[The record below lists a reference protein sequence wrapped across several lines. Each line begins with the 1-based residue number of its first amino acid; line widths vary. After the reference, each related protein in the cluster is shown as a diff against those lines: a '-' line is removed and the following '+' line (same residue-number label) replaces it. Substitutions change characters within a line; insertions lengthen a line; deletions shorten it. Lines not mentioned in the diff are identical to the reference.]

1 MTEPQIA
8 ILGSGPTGLEA
19 ALAAAERG
27 LPFTL
32 YEAAPQVAG
41 HVRSWG
47 HVSLFTP
54 WSMNV
59 SPRMRAAL
67 EAADV
72 PVPDG
77 ADGESCPTGAELADR
92 LLAPIAALPSI
103 APNLRLS
110 SRVVAI
116 GREGL
121 LKHEEISSAAR
132 AARPFRLLIA
142 DGEGKERIEHASLVI
157 DTTGTYSNPNLLGDG
172 GIPAPGELALDGEV
186 RRDLPNFAHEANWAG
201 QTILVVGAGHSAQ
214 TAVRDLAKLAES
226 APGTRVIWA
235 VRNAVH
241 SCGADDTDA
250 LPERGRLL
258 REATQLAN
266 GGSPAV
272 EVKSGVAIESLRR
285 NGGKIEVALRSA
297 EGVETVAVDRVLS
310 LTGFVP
316 DDRMYRQLQIHECYA
331 FSAPMK
337 LSAALLGAAGGG
349 GDCLSQ
355 TSHGAD
361 TLVNPEPNFYIL
373 GIKSYGRN
381 TNFLMRVGWEQVGEV
396 FGRIE

>member
-1 MTEPQIA
+1 MSKPQIA
-8 ILGSGPTGLEA
+8 ILGAGPTGLEA

-27 LPFTL
+27 VPFTL
-32 YEAAPQVAG
+32 YEAAPRPAG

-47 HVSLFTP
+47 HVHLFTP

-67 EAADV
+67 EAAGVAV
-72 PVPDG
+72 PGGD
-77 ADGESCPTGAELADR
+77 ACPTGEQLAEG
-92 LLAPIAALPSI
+92 LLDPLAALPSI

-110 SRVVAI
+110 SRVMAV

-121 LKHEEISSAAR
+121 LKHEEISTPAR
-132 AARPFRLLIA
+132 AARPFRLLVE
-142 DGEGKERIEHASLVI
+142 DGEGNERIEHASVVI

-172 GIPAPGELALDGEV
+172 GIPAPGELALDGEI
-186 RRDLPNFAHEANWAG
+186 RRRLPNFAREGDWAG
-201 QTILVVGAGHSAQ
+201 KTILVAGAGHSAQ
-214 TAVRDLAKLAES
+214 TAIRDLAELAKS
-226 APGTRVIWA
+226 APETRVIWA
-235 VRNAVH
+235 IR
-241 SCGADDTDA
+241 GAAPFPAADHPDP
-250 LPERGRLL
+250 LPERSELL
-258 REATQLAN
+258 REAAALAN
-266 GGSPAV
+266 GGSPAI
-272 EVKSGVAIESLRR
+272 EVKLGVAIESLRR
-285 NGGKIEVALRSA
+285 NGDKAEVTLRTA
-297 EGVETVAVDRVLS
+297 QGVETIAVDRVLS

-316 DDRMYRQLQIHECYA
+316 NDAMYRQLQIHECYA

-349 GDCLSQ
+349 GDCMTQ
-355 TSHGAD
+355 TSHGAE

-381 TNFLMRVGWEQVGEV
+381 TNFLMGVGWEQVAEV

>member
-27 LPFTL
+27 LAFTL
-32 YEAAPQVAG
+32 YEAAPRVAD

-67 EAADV
+67 DGAGV

-77 ADGESCPTGAELADR
+77 DACPTGDELAER
-92 LLAPIAALPSI
+92 LLEPLAALPVI

-110 SRVVAI
+110 SRVVAV

-121 LKHEEISSAAR
+121 LKHEEISSAIR
-132 AARPFRLLIA
+132 ASRPFRLLIA
-142 DGEGKERIEHASLVI
+142 DGEGNERIEHASLVI

-172 GIPAPGELALDGEV
+172 GIPAPGELALDGKV
-186 RRDLPNFAHEANWAG
+186 HRSLPNFAKEADWAD

-214 TAVRDLAKLAES
+214 TAVRDLARLAES

-241 SCGADDTDA
+241 SCGADDSDA

-258 REATQLAN
+258 REAADLAN

-272 EVKSGVAIESLRR
+272 EVKAGVAIESLRR
-285 NGGKIEVALRSA
+285 NGEKIEVALRSA
-297 EGVETVAVDRVLS
+297 EGVETVGVDRILS

-349 GDCLSQ
+349 GDCLAQ

>member
-1 MTEPQIA
+1 MSQTEIA
-8 ILGSGPTGLEA
+8 ILGAGPTGLEA
-19 ALAAAERG
+19 ALTAADRG

-32 YEAAPQVAG
+32 YEAAPYVAG
-41 HVRSWG
+41 NVRSWG

-67 EAADV
+67 EAASL
-72 PVPDG
+72 PVP
-77 ADGESCPTGAELADR
+77 AGEACPKGEELADR
-92 LLAPIAALPSI
+92 LLEPIAGLPGI
-103 APNLRLS
+103 APNVRLS

-121 LKHEEISSAAR
+121 LKQEEISSAAR

-142 DGEGKERIEHASLVI
+142 DENGRERIEHATVVI

-172 GIPAPGELALDGEV
+172 GIPATGELGLDGEI
-186 RRDLPNFAHEANWAG
+186 RRQLPNFALEPGWAG
-201 QTILVVGAGHSAQ
+201 KTILLVGAGHSAQ
-214 TAVRDLAKLAES
+214 TAVRELARIAEQ
-226 APGTRVIWA
+226 APGTRVVWA
-235 VRNAVH
+235 VRGAVH
-241 SCGADDTDA
+241 SCGADDTDV

-258 REATQLAN
+258 REAAQLAN

-272 EVKSGVAIESLRR
+272 EVRSGVAIESVRHR
-285 NGGKIEVALRSA
+285 DGRIEVSLRSTHRT
-297 EGVETVAVDRVLS
+297 ETVAVDRILS
-310 LTGFVP
+310 LTGYVP
-316 DDRMYRQLQIHECYA
+316 DDRLYRQLQVHECYA
-331 FSAPMK
+331 FAAPMK

-349 GDCLSQ
+349 GDCLAQ
-355 TSHGAD
+355 TSQGAE

-381 TNFLMRVGWEQVGEV
+381 TNFLMRVGWEQVAEV
-396 FGRIE
+396 FGRIG

>member
-27 LPFTL
+27 LPFSL
-32 YEAAPQVAG
+32 YEAAPHVAG
-41 HVRSWG
+41 HIRSWG

-67 EAADV
+67 EAAGV
-72 PVPDG
+72 EVPDG
-77 ADGESCPTGAELADR
+77 DGCPTGDELADR
-92 LLAPIAALPSI
+92 LLVPLAALPAI

-110 SRVVAI
+110 SRVVAV

-121 LKHEEISSAAR
+121 LKHEEISSPAR
-132 AARPFRLLIA
+132 AAQPFRLLIA
-142 DGEGKERIEHASLVI
+142 DADGNERIEHASVVI

-172 GIPAPGELALDGEV
+172 GIPAAGELALDGEV
-186 RRDLPNFAHEANWAG
+186 RRDLPNFAQESDWAG
-201 QTILVVGAGHSAQ
+201 KTILLVGAGHSAQ
-214 TAVRDLAKLAES
+214 TAVRDLAKLAEV

-235 VRNAVH
+235 VRKAVH
-241 SCGADDTDA
+241 SCGADDSDV
-250 LPERGRLL
+250 LPERGQLL
-258 REATQLAN
+258 REAAALAN

-272 EVKSGVAIESLRR
+272 EVKPGVAIESLRR
-285 NGGKIEVALRSA
+285 DGAKIEVALRSA
-297 EGVETVAVDRVLS
+297 RGVETVAVDSILS

-396 FGRIE
+396 FGRIG

>member
-1 MTEPQIA
+1 MSELKIA

-32 YEAAPQVAG
+32 YEATPGVAG
-41 HVRSWG
+41 HVRAWG

-67 EAADV
+67 EAAGV

-77 ADGESCPTGAELADR
+77 DRCPTGDELVDR
-92 LLAPIAALPSI
+92 LLAPLAALPGI

-110 SRVVAI
+110 SRIVAI

-121 LKHEEISSAAR
+121 LKHEEISTSARSAQ
-132 AARPFRLLIA
+132 PFRLLVSDS
-142 DGEGKERIEHASLVI
+142 DGCERIEHATLVI
-157 DTTGTYSNPNLLGDG
+157 DTTGTYSNPNMLGDG
-172 GIPAPGELALDGEV
+172 GIPAPGELALDGWV
-186 RRDLPNFAHEANWAG
+186 RRSLPNFAQEGDWAG
-201 QTILVVGAGHSAQ
+201 KTILLIGGGHSAQ
-214 TAVRDLAKLAES
+214 TAVRDLARLAEQ

-235 VRNAVH
+235 MRNAVH
-241 SCGADDTDA
+241 SCGADDTDV

-258 REATQLAN
+258 REAAELAN
-266 GGSPAV
+266 GGSPAI
-272 EVKSGVAIESLRR
+272 EVKPGVAVESLRR
-285 NGGKIEVALRSA
+285 KGGRVEVSLRSA
-297 EGVETVAVDRVLS
+297 DGLETVTVDRILS

-337 LSAALLGAAGGG
+337 LSAALLGSAGGG

-396 FGRIE
+396 FGRIG

>member
-1 MTEPQIA
+1 MPQPQIA
-8 ILGSGPTGLEA
+8 ILGAGPTGLEA
-19 ALAAAERG
+19 ALAAAQHG

-32 YEAAPQVAG
+32 YEAAPHVAG

-67 EAADV
+67 ESAGVA
-72 PVPDG
+72 VPDG
-77 ADGESCPTGAELADR
+77 APGESCPTGDELADR

-132 AARPFRLLIA
+132 ASRPFRLLIA
-142 DGEGKERIEHASLVI
+142 DAEGRERVEHATVVI

-172 GIPAPGELALDGEV
+172 GIPAPGELALDGEI
-186 RRDLPNFAHEANWAG
+186 RRSLPNFAQETDWAG
-201 QTILVVGAGHSAQ
+201 KTILLIGGGHSAQ
-214 TAVRDLAKLAES
+214 TAVRDLARLAER

-241 SCGADDTDA
+241 SCGADDSDA
-250 LPERGRLL
+250 LPERGRLV
-258 REATQLAN
+258 REAAALAN
-266 GGSPAV
+266 GGSPAI
-272 EVKSGVAIESLRR
+272 EVKTGVAIEGLKR
-285 NGGKIEVALRSA
+285 NGEKIEVSLRTVN
-297 EGVETVAVDRVLS
+297 GVEAVAVDRILS

-316 DDRMYRQLQIHECYA
+316 DDRIYRQLQIHECYA

-349 GDCLSQ
+349 GDCLTQ

-396 FGRIE
+396 FGRIG